1 MISPSPLFPLQTTPF
16 RLHLFSVRN
25 FFGGGAV
32 HIGAYLRSSSSLH
45 SAVQGH
51 MADRRSPIP
60 FGSPSLLDGVV
71 QEIQVL
77 HSFVILGHNGTFY
90 IPFIPLS
97 FRPFL
102 LPILNPTLAL
112 QPPAGREVFY
122 FVFSKFSS
130 IIIIKTEENTN
141 GEKRVSFKY

>member
-1 MISPSPLFPLQTTPF
+1 
-16 RLHLFSVRN
+16 
-25 FFGGGAV
+25 
-32 HIGAYLRSSSSLH
+32 
-45 SAVQGH
+45 

-71 QEIQVL
+71 QDIQGL
-77 HSFVILGHNGTFY
+77 HSLLILGHNGTLY

-112 QPPAGREVFY
+112 HRLRGGILKKYLIIVFL
-122 FVFSKFSS
+122 
-130 IIIIKTEENTN
+130 II
-141 GEKRVSFKY
+141 F

>member
-1 MISPSPLFPLQTTPF
+1 VISPSPLFPLQTTPF

-71 QEIQVL
+71 QDIQGL
-77 HSFVILGHNGTFY
+77 HSLFILGHNGTFY

-112 QPPAGREVFY
+112 PHLRGGNFLSLLFCNYINLMV
-122 FVFSKFSS
+122 
-130 IIIIKTEENTN
+130 
-141 GEKRVSFKY
+141 